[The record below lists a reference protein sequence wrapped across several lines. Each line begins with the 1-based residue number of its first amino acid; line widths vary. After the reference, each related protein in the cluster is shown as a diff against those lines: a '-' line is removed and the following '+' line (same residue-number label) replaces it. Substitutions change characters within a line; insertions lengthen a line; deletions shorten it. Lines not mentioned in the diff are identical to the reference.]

1 MLREA
6 KKRTM
11 SFSQQP
17 KGAKLEFGPLFEKK
31 KSSLS
36 LAPLLELSF
45 LFFVGVELLLP
56 SRGAQL

>member
-1 MLREA
+1 
-6 KKRTM
+6 M